1 MALVMNDTDMKRML
15 EELCPEGETYT
26 AMAWGTIMA
35 GTAEVLALGAL
46 SNIYC
51 YIGVTQRSFIV
62 AVLGTFDISKIN
74 GKICLPFTG
83 IESVKVKHGL
93 IPSQRIIKLKAEGL
107 KLKISLVNK
116 YHYRKGE
123 RTETGHC
130 GHLRSTG
137 ESKPGRITA
146 SAGLRM

>member
-83 IESVKVKHGL
+83 IESVK
-93 IPSQRIIKLKAEGL
+93 AEGL
-107 KLKISLVNK
+107 KLKISLVNN
-116 YHYRKGE
+116 
-123 RTETGHC
+123 T
-130 GHLRSTG
+130 
-137 ESKPGRITA
+137 ITA
-146 SAGLRM
+146 KVKEQKQGIAGICEALEKASRGA

>member
-62 AVLGTFDISKIN
+62 AALGTFDISKIN

-107 KLKISLVNK
+107 KLKISLVNN
-116 YHYRKGE
+116 
-123 RTETGHC
+123 T
-130 GHLRSTG
+130 
-137 ESKPGRITA
+137 ITA
-146 SAGLRM
+146 KVKEQKQGIAGICEALEKASRGA

>member
-93 IPSQRIIKLKAEGL
+93 IPS
-107 KLKISLVNK
+107 
-116 YHYRKGE
+116 
-123 RTETGHC
+123 
-130 GHLRSTG
+130 
-137 ESKPGRITA
+137 
-146 SAGLRM
+146 

>member
-74 GKICLPFTG
+74 GKICLPF
-83 IESVKVKHGL
+83 
-93 IPSQRIIKLKAEGL
+93 QRIIKLKAEGL
-107 KLKISLVNK
+107 KLKISLVNN
-116 YHYRKGE
+116 
-123 RTETGHC
+123 T
-130 GHLRSTG
+130 
-137 ESKPGRITA
+137 ITA
-146 SAGLRM
+146 KVKEQKQGIVGICEALEKASRSA

>member
-51 YIGVTQRSFIV
+51 YIGIINTIYRLLNRCYRNFRCN
-62 AVLGTFDISKIN
+62 TFYIRCGN
-74 GKICLPFTG
+74 
-83 IESVKVKHGL
+83 IENYS
-93 IPSQRIIKLKAEGL
+93 I
-107 KLKISLVNK
+107 
-116 YHYRKGE
+116 
-123 RTETGHC
+123 
-130 GHLRSTG
+130 
-137 ESKPGRITA
+137 
-146 SAGLRM
+146 

>member
-1 MALVMNDTDMKRML
+1 
-15 EELCPEGETYT
+15 
-26 AMAWGTIMA
+26 MA

-107 KLKISLVNK
+107 KLKISLVNN
-116 YHYRKGE
+116 
-123 RTETGHC
+123 T
-130 GHLRSTG
+130 
-137 ESKPGRITA
+137 ITA
-146 SAGLRM
+146 KVKEQKQGIAGICEALEKASRGA